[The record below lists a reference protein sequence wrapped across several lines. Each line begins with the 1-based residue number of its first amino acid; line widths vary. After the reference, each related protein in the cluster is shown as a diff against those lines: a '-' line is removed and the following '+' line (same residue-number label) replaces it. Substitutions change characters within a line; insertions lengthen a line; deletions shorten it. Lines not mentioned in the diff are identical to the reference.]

1 MPSEARPD
9 PSLDL
14 LDLIIIGGGQAGL
27 AAAREASVA
36 GKTYR
41 VLDAGRR
48 AGDSWR
54 DRYDSLVLFTPKGY
68 SELAGLRHKRS
79 VGEYPTKDEIADYL
93 EQYASGLCIEHNA
106 QVRSLTQRGDEFTA
120 TLANGR
126 AFRSRRVVVATGPF
140 QHARIPQWSASLV
153 PPTVHSS
160 AYRSPLE
167 IPSGRVLVVGGGN
180 SGAQIA
186 EELAVSSRD
195 VTLAVSAPLRFVPG
209 RILGVSVFV
218 LLSWTRFLDAPT
230 ESRRGRLLRRR
241 GDPVFGTGLRRL
253 IANGAVDL
261 RPAAV
266 DAVGSEVRFSDGTSG
281 EFEAVVF
288 CTGYSS
294 DYRWLNVEG
303 ALDQDGVPAQAQG
316 ISSHVTGLGFVG
328 LGWMRSRS
336 SGLVAGASADAQFV
350 IRTLF
355 ADD

>member
-1 MPSEARPD
+1 L
-9 PSLDL
+9 LDL
-14 LDLIIIGGGQAGL
+14 LVIGGGQAGL

-68 SELAGLRHKRS
+68 SELAGLQYERS
-79 VGEYPTKDEIADYL
+79 VGEYPTKEEIADYL
-93 EQYASGLCIEHNA
+93 EQYSSGLYIEHNA
-106 QVRSLTQRGDEFTA
+106 EVVSLTRQGDEFTA
-120 TLANGR
+120 ILADGR

-140 QHARIPQWSASLV
+140 QHPRIPQWSASFASH
-153 PPTVHSS
+153 TVHSS

-195 VTLAVSAPLRFVPG
+195 VTLAVSGPLRFVPE
-209 RILGVSVFV
+209 RFFGVSVFT
-218 LLSWTRFLDAPT
+218 LLNWAGFLYAPT
-230 ESRRGRLLRRR
+230 GSLRGRLLRRR
-241 GDPVFGTGLRRL
+241 RDPVFGTGLRRL
-253 IANGAVDL
+253 IANGSVHL

-266 DAVGSEVRFSDGTSG
+266 DAVGSEVRFSDRASA
-281 EFEAVVF
+281 EFDAVVF

-294 DYRWLNVEG
+294 DYRWLKVEG
-303 ALDQDGVPAQAQG
+303 ALDQDGVPAQAHG

-336 SGLVAGASADAQFV
+336 SGLVAGASADARFV

-355 ADD
+355 PDG